1 MSGDLA
7 LRLLA
12 SGAVRRADVEAAL
25 LVHAR
30 DGVPFVRALL
40 DARAIGADVLE
51 QELARSDLP
60 TLRRVVPVPVLASA
74 LPKGLCER
82 LLAVPVRRDPYT
94 GTVDVAVVDPFD
106 SHIAEE
112 VSFHL
117 GMGVRIVRAPYQ
129 AVVQALQWLER
140 GDGEVGEVGEVAEPA
155 RSAEY
160 EVVTLDENTSPSRS
174 GAYTV
179 KSDPLAPKAPRPPFR
194 DVEPYVER
202 IRRSRDKD
210 AVVDGLIR
218 GMLTI
223 ARRVGVLVVKKGEL
237 VGLACNP
244 EFADLDALR
253 ALHVSLSQPSVLAA
267 AMASGSYLGPIP
279 RTAENAPLLDV
290 MGEAS
295 SDVAIVAVTVGD
307 RPVLLLIADEL
318 GDTMLAT
325 QRATKLTRAA
335 GEAFVKLLRR
345 KER

>member
-1 MSGDLA
+1 M
-7 LRLLA
+7 
-12 SGAVRRADVEAAL
+12 
-25 LVHAR
+25 VHAR
-30 DGVPFVRALL
+30 EGVSFVRALL

-51 QELARSDLP
+51 QELARCDLP
-60 TLRRVVPVPVLASA
+60 TLRRVVPVQVLVNA
-74 LPKGLCER
+74 LPRGLCER

-106 SHIAEE
+106 SHIADE

-117 GMGVRIVRAPYQ
+117 GMGVRVVRAPYE
-129 AVVQALQWLER
+129 AVVRALSSL
-140 GDGEVGEVGEVAEPA
+140 DGGGAELVEAEGPA

-160 EVVTLDENTSPSRS
+160 EAVVLDENTSPSRS

-179 KSDPLAPKAPRPPFR
+179 KADPLPPGAPRPPFR
-194 DVEPYVER
+194 DIEPYVER

-210 AVVDGLIR
+210 AVVQGLIR

-237 VGLACNP
+237 VGLACNA
-244 EFADLDALR
+244 EFGDIEALR
-253 ALHVSLSQPSVLAA
+253 ALHMPVAQPSVLAA

-279 RTAENAPLLDV
+279 STPDNEPLLQV
-290 MGEAS
+290 MKEAS
-295 SDVAIVAVTVGD
+295 SDVAIVCVSVGD
-307 RPVLLLIADEL
+307 RPVLLLVADEL

-325 QRATKLTRAA
+325 QRAMKLTQAA